1 MTSQTQTLKSV
12 LESRVRLD
20 QAQRIA
26 HSRLNLG
33 EGATCSMGGMIS
45 HDVYGRPVTA
55 NTLNLNDSACSHYT
69 GIDAKTYLAY
79 ENNQRPHIPICS
91 AGLRTHADLM
101 GNGRDLNPSDVYGQL
116 NDRGRFQRLYPT
128 LNNAQPHQDSMRP
141 RTNPYERRMK
151 PWDGS
156 MDAQSH
162 RWSG

>member
-1 MTSQTQTLKSV
+1 MASQTQTLKSV

-20 QAQRIA
+20 QAQRVA
-26 HSRLNLG
+26 SSRQNLG
-33 EGATCSMGGMIS
+33 EGATCTMGGMLS
-45 HDVYGRPVTA
+45 FDVYGRPATA
-55 NTLNLNDSACSHYT
+55 NTLNLNDSSCSHYT

-79 ENNQRPHIPICS
+79 ENNTRPHIPICS

-101 GNGRDLNPSDVYGQL
+101 GNGRDLNPSDVYGTGSE
-116 NDRGRFQRLYPT
+116 RGRFQRMFST
-128 LNNAQPHQDSMRP
+128 LNNAPPHQDSMRP
-141 RTNPYERRMK
+141 RMNPYQRRQI